1 MALSRVE
8 GREELY
14 VGGLW
19 AMRRSD
25 SLAER
30 RITHVLSMVAI
41 DPATLKNFKD
51 EPWSQYGREIEHL
64 SIDIDDTEDAN
75 LLLELPRAVRF
86 ISQALG
92 SSSEDLGAQGEAA
105 ASQDHG
111 EGLGA
116 EPSGKGSSGAV
127 FVHCAAGK
135 SRSVSAVVAYLL
147 WRFPGRFDSSLPPN
161 QSETPQTQ
169 TRRETAA
176 KAVDAA
182 VGWIQRTRPM
192 AEPNEGFMKQLQL
205 WWKMGCPI
213 EGDIETHPIY
223 QRWAYDREVQEHLA
237 VGQAPTRLRFED
249 EIDGSERIV
258 AGNPGLSLRCKKC
271 RRSLATAPFII
282 DHQKAEQTTAQCQHH
297 FIEPLSWMRDELE
310 KGTLNGRLL
319 CPNTRCGAGVG
330 RYDWKGFK
338 CSCGGWVTPAFSLQR
353 GRVDD
358 VILNASSSG
367 AGQQQSFGIRMP
379 PGARGGNL

>member
-1 MALSRVE
+1 MALSKVE

-25 SLAER
+25 SLVER

-41 DPATLKNFKD
+41 DPATLKNFKMSHG
-51 EPWSQYGREIEHL
+51 PKHL

-75 LLLELPRAVRF
+75 LLIELPRAVRF

-92 SSSEDLGAQGEAA
+92 SSPADLGAQGEAA

-116 EPSGKGSSGAV
+116 EHSGNGSSGAV

-147 WRFPGRFDSSLPPN
+147 WRFPGRFDSSLAPN
-161 QSETPQTQ
+161 QSETPQPQ

-182 VGWIQRTRPM
+182 RTRPM

-205 WWKMGCPI
+205 WWEMGCPV

-237 VGQAPTRLRFED
+237 VGQAPSRLRFED
-249 EIDGSERIV
+249 EIDGGERTA

-282 DHQKAEQTTAQCQHH
+282 DHQRAEQTTAQCQHH

-310 KGTLNGRLL
+310 KGRSTGDFSAPTLVAAPAWVGTIGRGSRLL
-319 CPNTRCGAGVG
+319 RGLGDAGVFASTRACG
-330 RYDWKGFK
+330 RCHPKRLLVCCWTATELWHQNAA
-338 CSCGGWVTPAFSLQR
+338 GG
-353 GRVDD
+353 
-358 VILNASSSG
+358 AS
-367 AGQQQSFGIRMP
+367 
-379 PGARGGNL
+379 GNL

>member
-1 MALSRVE
+1 MALSKVE

-25 SLAER
+25 SLVER

-75 LLLELPRAVRF
+75 LLIELPRAVRF

-92 SSSEDLGAQGEAA
+92 SSPADLGAQGEAA

-111 EGLGA
+111 E
-116 EPSGKGSSGAV
+116 
-127 FVHCAAGK
+127 GK

-147 WRFPGRFDSSLPPN
+147 WRFPGRFDSSLAPN
-161 QSETPQTQ
+161 QSETPQPQ

-205 WWKMGCPI
+205 WWEMGCPV

-237 VGQAPTRLRFED
+237 VGQAPSRLRFED
-249 EIDGSERIV
+249 EIDGGERTA

-282 DHQKAEQTTAQCQHH
+282 DHQRAEQTTAQCQHH

-310 KGTLNGRLL
+310 KGRSTGDFSAPTLVAAPAWVGTIGRGSSA
-319 CPNTRCGAGVG
+319 PAGLGDARRFRFNEGV
-330 RYDWKGFK
+330 W
-338 CSCGGWVTPAFSLQR
+338 TM
-353 GRVDD
+353 
-358 VILNASSSG
+358 SS
-367 AGQQQSFGIRMP
+367 
-379 PGARGGNL
+379 